1 MFGLPRRLGRPALPP
16 TAAPSAR
23 SLAVCFAAVAA
34 AAALTLSEAAAQAP
48 EPEPPDL
55 AAPDAS
61 QEESAGPPS
70 SPTPRDDPQAGLAQS
85 FAAEAQAALGARA
98 LQLTDGRVLVL
109 PHLVGP
115 LTLAP
120 GAPGRVAAE
129 RAAARALADR
139 TLGRP
144 LRIDLAAAARDRLG
158 RLRGRVQ
165 GRDGG
170 DLGEALVRAGWLFV
184 LPEPDA
190 DPGRLAAL
198 LAAEAAARAAR
209 AGLWDGGPWGPPP
222 YRLEAAEPFDGPA
235 DRFVLVEG
243 EVRRVGRAGQRRF
256 LEFGAD
262 WRRDFTAGLDAAA
275 RRRFERADVD
285 LETLEGARVRVRGWL
300 RWWNG
305 PYLDLDDPRFLERL
319 DRPAR

>member
-1 MFGLPRRLGRPALPP
+1 MTGSPLRLRRLPGRRIAV
-16 TAAPSAR
+16 PSAR
-23 SLAVCFAAVAA
+23 RTAPGLA
-34 AAALTLSEAAAQAP
+34 AAALAALLTLSGAVAQAP
-48 EPEPPDL
+48 EPEPPEL

-61 QEESAGPPS
+61 QEEPDGPPS
-70 SPTPRDDPQAGLAQS
+70 APTPRDDPQAGLAQS
-85 FAAEAQAALGARA
+85 FAAEAAAALGARA

-109 PHLVGP
+109 PHLIGP
-115 LTLAP
+115 LALAP
-120 GAPGRVAAE
+120 GAPGQVEAE

-139 TLGRP
+139 TLGRR
-144 LRIDLAAAARDRLG
+144 LRIDLAGAARDRLG

-165 GRDGG
+165 GPDGG
-170 DLGEALVRAGWLFV
+170 DLAEDLVRAGWLFV

-190 DPGRLAAL
+190 DPERLAAL

-222 YRLEAAEPFDGPA
+222 YRLEPAEPFDGPA

-256 LEFGAD
+256 LEFGPD

-275 RRRFERADVD
+275 RRRFERAGVD
-285 LETLEGARVRVRGWL
+285 LEILEGARVRVRGWL

-305 PYLDLDDPRFLERL
+305 PYLDLDDPRFLERV
-319 DRPAR
+319 DAPGR